1 MRRDTGLAL
10 LYGVG
15 VGAALMYILD
25 PDRGARRRALLR
37 DKCARASNKTQEYV
51 GKMSRDLGNRAQG
64 LVAETKNLFRHED
77 VPDEVLVQR
86 VKAEL
91 GRHPV
96 HDRAVTV
103 AADRGRVTLTGPA
116 LASEVEAIV
125 AAAGSV
131 RGVSEVVNQLE
142 VHEQAGSIS
151 SLQGQALGASA
162 G

>member
-1 MRRDTGLAL
+1 MRRDTGLTL
-10 LYGVG
+10 LYGIG
-15 VGAALMYILD
+15 IGAALMYILD

-37 DKCARASNKTQEYV
+37 DKCVSASNKTQEYV

-64 LVAETKNLFRHED
+64 LVAETRNLFRHED
-77 VPDEVLVQR
+77 LSDDVLVQR

-96 HDRAVTV
+96 HHRAITV
-103 AADRGRVTLTGPA
+103 AVEGGRVTLTGPA
-116 LASEVEAIV
+116 LASEVDAIV
-125 AAAGSV
+125 SAAGSV
-131 RGVSEVVNQLE
+131 RGVNEVDNQLE
-142 VHEQAGSIS
+142 VHDQPGSIS